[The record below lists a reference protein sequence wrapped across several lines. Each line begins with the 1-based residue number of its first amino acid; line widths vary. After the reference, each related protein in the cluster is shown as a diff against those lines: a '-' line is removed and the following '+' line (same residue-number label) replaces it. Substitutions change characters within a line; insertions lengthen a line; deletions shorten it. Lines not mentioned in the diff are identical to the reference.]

1 MLCRGKTQTTAC
13 QSVNGAIGFASRYD
27 VEWLEPDVIDAEVS
41 RLVNGG
47 TASGRNPRRWRSS
60 TSSGYSSHS
69 PPLSAGSYSTCC
81 ASVLRSSG
89 TIGDVG
95 LAVIH
100 EAEIPRPI
108 WPSLGNRDCNFEGHE
123 ESLCKYCGY
132 TRICPR
138 SNKCRTTCR
147 DSTAPG
153 GSARDVLL
161 ELSRTLTSVIDGASV
176 MTAEE
181 VLRDI
186 SKTVAQGIQGIQ
198 RSSGEEHVYRHS
210 STLSSGVG
218 KDSVNPVNWRLYGR
232 TWTTNPG
239 GITSSQGNPE
249 GKTLPALFLVPRCH
263 GICPGG
269 IVRCAGKSA
278 KDGGN
283 PTPRKDE
290 NKRKRA
296 PSRMEGNTVK
306 GCYPSNE
313 PVYSTL
319 DPSDESSAYGAV
331 GDPPRKSPW
340 NQEITVCNKHLDFTL
355 DGARAERLGRT
366 IARAKRRRQ
375 WCRALTALF
384 GLVFFIL
391 SVIVVSM
398 SVTKGRKI
406 FGSM

>member
-13 QSVNGAIGFASRYD
+13 QSANGGIGFASRYD
-27 VEWLEPDVIDAEVS
+27 VEWPEPDIIDAEVS
-41 RLVNGG
+41 RLVNG
-47 TASGRNPRRWRSS
+47 AISGKNPRRWRSS

-89 TIGDVG
+89 TGTIADVG

-108 WPSLGNRDCNFEGHE
+108 WPCNGGNRDCNFDGHE

-132 TRICPR
+132 ARIYSYPAKYR
-138 SNKCRTTCR
+138 TSCRHCAA
-147 DSTAPG
+147 SKA
-153 GSARDVLL
+153 SAKDVLL
-161 ELSRTLTSVIDGASV
+161 ELSRTLNSVIDGANT

-186 SKTVAQGIQGIQ
+186 SKTVANGIQANVTDD
-198 RSSGEEHVYRHS
+198 HVYRYP
-210 STLSSGVG
+210 STLSSGVA
-218 KDSVNPVNWRLYGR
+218 KESVNPVNLRLYGKSG
-232 TWTTNPG
+232 WANP
-239 GITSSQGNPE
+239 TSPKSSQFYYDS
-249 GKTLPALFLVPRCH
+249 KTCPAVFLVPRCH
-263 GICPGG
+263 AICSRGVVG
-269 IVRCAGKSA
+269 CSGKSV
-278 KDGGN
+278 KGVNG
-283 PTPRKDE
+283 PSRGKE
-290 NKRKRA
+290 ESKRKRGV
-296 PSRMEGNTVK
+296 SRLEGNTVK

-319 DPSDESSAYGAV
+319 DPSDESSSYGAL
-331 GDPPRKSPW
+331 GEPPKKTTW
-340 NQEITVCNKHLDFTL
+340 NEGITVFNKSLDFTL

-375 WCRALTALF
+375 WCRALTTLF